1 MKKKTETKK
10 VASKATAKKVVVKK
24 AANVLLE
31 RADKVVTKDKD
42 SGCPESRTTV
52 AFVGAACESSC

>member
-10 VASKATAKKVVVKK
+10 VAAKATAKKVVVKK

-42 SGCPESRTTV
+42 SGYPASRTTG